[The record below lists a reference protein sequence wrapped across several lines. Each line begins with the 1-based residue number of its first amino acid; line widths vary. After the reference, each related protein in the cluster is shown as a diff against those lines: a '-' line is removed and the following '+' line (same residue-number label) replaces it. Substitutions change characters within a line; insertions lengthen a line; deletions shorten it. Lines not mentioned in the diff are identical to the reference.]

1 MNLEIRLEPHASPLP
16 SPYPSAK
23 VHIKLVHAD
32 GSTAD
37 ELLTQSVMMNLESCL
52 RLTDIDVWIRK
63 HEPAARPSLS
73 SEGTEPFSQAVRR
86 ETVLEARRVLR
97 ISPKP

>member
-1 MNLEIRLEPHASPLP
+1 MNLEIRLEPYASPLP

-23 VHIKLVHAD
+23 VYIKLVHAD

-63 HEPAARPSLS
+63 HEPIDPGASGYCRQHDARLTP
-73 SEGTEPFSQAVRR
+73 R
-86 ETVLEARRVLR
+86 
-97 ISPKP
+97 